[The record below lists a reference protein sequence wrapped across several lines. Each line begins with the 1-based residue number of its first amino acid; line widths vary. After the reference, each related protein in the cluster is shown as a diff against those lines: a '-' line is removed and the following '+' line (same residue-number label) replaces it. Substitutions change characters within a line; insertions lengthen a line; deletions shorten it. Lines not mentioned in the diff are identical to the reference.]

1 MGEYRSPAY
10 KQAALADAG
19 TLLFRPMGR
28 IAVSGRAS
36 PVVVWEPM
44 PEVPEEERLRLSQ
57 LWTRFDTGDTAAL
70 DELEQI
76 CLTKDKDAALANLV
90 QRLREVGPGGCYT
103 LKEK

>member
-1 MGEYRSPAY
+1 
-10 KQAALADAG
+10 
-19 TLLFRPMGR
+19 MGR

-36 PVVVWEPM
+36 PVVVWEP
-44 PEVPEEERLRLSQ
+44 VPETPEDQRLHLSR

-76 CLTKDKDAALANLV
+76 CLTQDKDAALANLV